1 MKLKK
6 IRKACETWTYRLGLK
21 WWEIEFNFVTDKAEA
36 YKMFGYDQESVVM
49 ARSYP
54 DWRYMTC
61 TIYLNIPAMKSK
73 EAWEVEKIIIHEL
86 CHALV
91 NEMREDGL
99 DHEER
104 VVTGLTKAFLWTEA
118 DAIKSEGE

>member
-1 MKLKK
+1 MKLEQIKK
-6 IRKACETWTYRLGLK
+6 LCNTWIYRLGLK
-21 WWEIEFNFVTDKAEA
+21 WWEVTLNFVTDKTEA
-36 YKMFGYDQESVVM
+36 YKMFGYDQESIVM

-61 TIYLNIPAMKSK
+61 TIYFNIPAMKSK
-73 EAWEVEKIIIHEL
+73 TEDEIEKIIIHEL

-91 NEMREDGL
+91 NEMREGHI

-104 VVTGLTKAFLWTEA
+104 VVTTLTKAFLWTEA
-118 DAIKSEGE
+118 DCLKNSS

>member
-54 DWRYMTC
+54 DWRYMIC